1 MDRRGFNK
9 ILFLIIGLVVGYQI
23 GQWLTPTTHPI
34 KQKVNQVL
42 ELTEKYYIESIDP
55 DTLSEV
61 AIEGILS
68 KLDPHSTYIP
78 RDIQKSF
85 EEQLE
90 GNFEGIGIEFQIID
104 DTITVVSPIV
114 GTPSDR
120 LGLMPGDRIVKI
132 EDTTAIGF
140 TNMQVIKKL
149 RGKRGSIAR
158 IQIYRPSEKSTIDYE
173 IERDIIPINS
183 VEISLM
189 FQDSVGYISLT
200 RFAEKTADELL
211 NELESLDSQGMKY
224 LILDL
229 RNNPGG
235 LYDQAVKIADYFLS
249 DDKLIVFTKGRIK
262 EFNNESKA
270 AKEYPYENIPL
281 VILINR
287 GSASA
292 SEIVA
297 GAVQDWDRGIIVG
310 ETSFG
315 KGLVQRPF
323 LLSDDSALRL
333 TISEYFTPSGRAIQR
348 DYKSGKNYYEEVM
361 IREEQDEDK
370 FDHQSEADS
379 LKDEFTTAKG
389 RKVYSGGGI
398 TPDYKITSG
407 ILTKFTAS
415 VRSKNLFYQ
424 FIRNQIDTEKI
435 ILPETIKQNLNELI
449 SSDIFDNEKL
459 KEFRN
464 YLVSKEIVIND
475 KEFEK
480 DSDYIKVILKAY
492 LAKEYFNNYGWY
504 SIMLHQDEQFQK
516 AIKLLPNAKS
526 MLE

>member
-1 MDRRGFNK
+1 MDRKGFNK
-9 ILFLIIGLVVGYQI
+9 ILFLLIGLLVGYQI
-23 GQWLTPTTHPI
+23 GQWLIPTTHPI
-34 KQKVNQVL
+34 KHKVNQVL
-42 ELTEKYYIESIDP
+42 ELTEKYYIEAIDP
-55 DTLSEV
+55 DTLSEI

-68 KLDPHSTYIP
+68 KLDPHTSYIP
-78 RDIQKSF
+78 RDIQKTF

-90 GNFEGIGIEFQIID
+90 GNFEGIGIEFQIIE
-104 DTITVVSPIV
+104 DTITIVSPIV

-120 LGLMPGDRIVKI
+120 LGLMPGDRIVEI
-132 EDTTAIGF
+132 EDTSAIGL
-140 TNMQVIKKL
+140 TNIQVIKKL
-149 RGKRGSIAR
+149 RGRRGSVAR
-158 IQIYRPSEKSTIDYE
+158 IKIYRPSEKTTIDYE

-189 FQDSVGYISLT
+189 FQDSVGYVSLT

-211 NELESLDSQGMKY
+211 KEIESLDSKGMKY

-249 DDKLIVFTKGRIK
+249 EDKLIVFTKGRIK

-270 AKEYPYENIPL
+270 SKKYPYENVPL

-297 GAVQDWDRGIIVG
+297 GAVQDWDRGLIVG

-348 DYKSGKNYYEEVM
+348 DYRSGKNYYEEVM
-361 IREEQDEDK
+361 IREEEDEDN
-370 FDHQSEADS
+370 FNHQSEADS

-398 TPDYKITSG
+398 TPDYKISSG

-415 VRSKNLFYQ
+415 IRSKNLFYQ
-424 FIRNQIDTEKI
+424 FIRNQIDTEKL
-435 ILPETIKQNLNELI
+435 ILNESLKQNFSEFSSTDFIDNQKLI
-449 SSDIFDNEKL
+449 
-459 KEFRN
+459 EFKN
-464 YLVSKEIVIND
+464 YLVSKEIVIDD

-480 DSDYIKVILKAY
+480 DREYIKVLLNAY
-492 LAKEYFNNYGWY
+492 LAKEYFNNNGWY
-504 SIMLHQDEQFQK
+504 SIMLQQDEQFKK
-516 AIKLLPNAKS
+516 ALTLLSDAKS